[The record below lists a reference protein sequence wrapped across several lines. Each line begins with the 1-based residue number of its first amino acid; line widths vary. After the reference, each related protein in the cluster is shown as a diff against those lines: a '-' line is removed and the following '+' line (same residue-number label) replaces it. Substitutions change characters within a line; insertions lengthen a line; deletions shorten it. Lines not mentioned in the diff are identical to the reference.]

1 MQVIS
6 NTNTYP
12 RSQWVLMIEGIEQPV
27 IFRSFDLDSAGKWAD
42 NYIKDNFTYR
52 PNWKCTT
59 KINFKEKKWT
69 YGKLDGKWYRATDFT
84 KGIIDTSKVLF
95 KSNKQFKNK

>member
-12 RSQWVLMIEGIEQPV
+12 RGQWVLMIDGIEQPV
-27 IFRSFDLDSAGKWAD
+27 IFRAFDIDMAGKWAD
-42 NYIKDNFTYR
+42 NYIKDNFATR
-52 PNWKCTT
+52 PNWRCTAKET
-59 KINFKEKKWT
+59 FKEKKWT
-69 YGKLDGKWYRATDFT
+69 YGALDGIWYKATDFT
-84 KGIIDTSKVLF
+84 NGIDTSKVSF

>member
-12 RSQWVLMIEGIEQPV
+12 RSQWVLMIEGIDQPV
-27 IFRSFDLDSAGKWAD
+27 IFRSFDLDSASNWAR
-42 NYIKDNFTYR
+42 NYIEDNFVEK
-52 PNWKCTT
+52 PNWVCTT
-59 KINFKEKKWT
+59 KENFNKYKWT

-84 KGIIDTSKVLF
+84 KGIINTSKVSF